1 MNADDCPAGRRPS
14 LRSRER
20 SERLD
25 PRSSAFIRGPE
36 EVTQELSM
44 RTTHAVAMMMV
55 ALPASLL
62 SGQERRAFNGDTFE
76 WSERV
81 PRGAWLRVYDPNG
94 RIEVTEASGDVAEV
108 RAERREGRR
117 DAVQIEIRRDGD
129 DVTICAVVAES
140 DCDDDGV
147 RTRRRSRSRDDDD
160 RARIHFTVRLPRG
173 VRLAAGTGNGEV
185 SVTGAAADVQA
196 SSGNGRVRVSTSSGA
211 VRASSGNG
219 EVSVEGATDR
229 VSASS
234 GNGRVTVATRRGPVQ
249 ASSGNGDIDVRM
261 QTLASDEDMSF
272 STGNGR
278 ITVAVPPDFTG
289 EIDGTLGHGSF
300 RSDFPVTLQ
309 GRFSPTRVR
318 GTIGSGG
325 PRVRM
330 MSGNGDIELVKVGTR
345 DER

>member
-1 MNADDCPAGRRPS
+1 
-14 LRSRER
+14 
-20 SERLD
+20 
-25 PRSSAFIRGPE
+25 
-36 EVTQELSM
+36 M
-44 RTTHAVAMMMV
+44 RTTTMIVLLSAVA
-55 ALPASLL
+55 ASAVH
-62 SGQERRAFNGDTFE
+62 GQERRAFSGDTFE

-94 RIEVTEASGDVAEV
+94 RIQVTEASGDVAEV

-117 DAVQIEIRRDGD
+117 DAVEIEIRRDGD
-129 DVTICAVVAES
+129 NVTICALIEGS
-140 DCDDDGV
+140 DCDEDGV
-147 RTRRRSRSRDDDD
+147 RTRRRPRWRDDDD
-160 RARIHFTVRLPRG
+160 DNRARVHFTVRLPRG
-173 VRLAAGTGNGEV
+173 VRLAVGTGNGEV
-185 SVTGAAADVQA
+185 SVTGADADVTA
-196 SSGNGRVRVSTSSGA
+196 SSGNGRVRVATSAGA

-219 EVSVEGATDR
+219 EVSVEGATER

-234 GNGRVTVATRRGPVQ
+234 GNGRVTVSTRRGPVQ

-261 QTLASDEDMSF
+261 ETLASDEDMSF

-278 ITVAVPPDFTG
+278 VTVAVPRDFTG

-300 RSDFPVTLQ
+300 RSDFPVTLA

-330 MSGNGDIELVKVGTR
+330 MSGNGDLELVRVGTR
-345 DER
+345 ER